1 MNTWFRITAVVLSL
15 LWMSTNTARAA
26 DQSGGGFT
34 VTADLLGGDGGGWQG
49 GSGSNVHVVLAQP
62 CPVGSLGADGGNIQV
77 SLGILA
83 PFDEEAGLDT
93 DGDGIPDA
101 TDPDDDN
108 DGLTDEEESTRGT
121 NPLLADTDGDGY
133 GYYIEV
139 YVTRTSPTNPA
150 DYLRITGI
158 TRVEAGNRITWP
170 SAIGVSYY
178 LERSANLLNAEGWGV
193 LDGPLA
199 GSGSDMSHDDAAP
212 PSPAFYRIRA
222 ASP

>member
-1 MNTWFRITAVVLSL
+1 MNIFPRITAFVLPL
-15 LWMSTNTARAA
+15 IWISTGAARAA

-34 VTADLLGGDGGGWQG
+34 VTADLLGGNGGGLQG
-49 GSGSNVHVVLAQP
+49 GSGSDFHVVLAQP
-62 CPVGSLGADGGNIQV
+62 CPVGGQGADGGNIQV
-77 SLGILA
+77 SLGVLA
-83 PFDEEAGLDT
+83 PFDEEAGPDT

-108 DGLTDEEESTRGT
+108 DGLTDEEESILGT

-133 GYYIEV
+133 SDYIEV
-139 YVTRTSPTNPA
+139 YVTRTSPTNPEN
-150 DYLRITGI
+150 YLKITGI
-158 TRVEAGNRITWP
+158 TRVETGNRITWP
-170 SAIGVSYY
+170 SAIGVLYY

-199 GSGSDMSHDDAAP
+199 GSGSDMSHDDADP